1 MNWVAMFPGQGSQKA
16 GMGEELLNLY
26 PDLLIDEFEET
37 LGWSLKQI
45 ILQSDQSEITKT
57 NIAQPYIFAIS
68 YCYGLEA
75 FKKLGQPKIGIGHSL
90 GEYTALALAEFIS
103 YRDAL
108 RIISVRG
115 DSMQKAVENSNS
127 TMAAVLT
134 SDLRQTI
141 DAVQALNN
149 QGISINIS
157 NFNDGSQI
165 VIGGLK
171 DDINYLKS
179 NPVDL
184 NAKRVIP
191 LDVAGAF
198 HSEFV
203 SSAKKEVRNIVDEVE
218 FSEGK
223 FDVYMNVD
231 AKVADLTTIKQRLVD
246 QIDNSVMFYDQILN
260 IENFAKPEKWYH
272 IGPGNVTAGMVK
284 KSISSED
291 IEIINS
297 LDSLNNI

>member
-16 GMGEELLNLY
+16 GMGEELLKLY

-37 LGWSLKQI
+37 LGWSLKET
-45 ILQSDQSEITKT
+45 ILQSNQSEITKT

-75 FKKLGQPKIGIGHSL
+75 FKKLGQPKVGIGHSL
-90 GEYTALALAEFIS
+90 GEYTALALSEFIS
-103 YRDAL
+103 YSDAL
-108 RIISVRG
+108 KIITVRG
-115 DSMQKAVENSNS
+115 ASMQKAVENSDS

-134 SDLRQTI
+134 SDLKQTI
-141 DAVQALNN
+141 DAVEALNN
-149 QGISINIS
+149 QGVSINIS

-171 DDINYLKS
+171 DDIDYLKS

-198 HSEFV
+198 HSKFV
-203 SSAKKEVRNIVDEVE
+203 SSAKQEVQNIIDEVE

-231 AKVADLTTIKQRLVD
+231 AKVADLTTIKKRLVD

-260 IENFAKPEKWYH
+260 IENIAKPEKWYH

-284 KSISSED
+284 KSISSEG